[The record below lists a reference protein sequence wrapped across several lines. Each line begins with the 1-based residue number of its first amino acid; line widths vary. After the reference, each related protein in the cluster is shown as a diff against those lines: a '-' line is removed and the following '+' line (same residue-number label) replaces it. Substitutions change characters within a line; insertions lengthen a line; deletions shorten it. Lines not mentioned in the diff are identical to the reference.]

1 MAKVTILYWQE
12 IPSVVEARDSEGVHK
27 ELLSERFQELIDLV
41 AMKKKLAGTD
51 EYLMQWSKGRPYE
64 VEGAAQEVA
73 ASVKE
78 EIEGRYREIRKEEL
92 AKAVG

>member
-1 MAKVTILYWQE
+1 MARVQILYWQD

-27 ELLSERFQELIDLV
+27 ELLSEQFQELIDLI

-51 EYLMQWSKGRPYE
+51 EYLMQWNKGKRYE
-64 VEGAAQEVA
+64 VDGTAKEVA
-73 ASVKE
+73 TSIKADFESQYKD
-78 EIEGRYREIRKEEL
+78 IRKREL